1 MPVVRNKPRVDV
13 ILRVPKK
20 LPWSHERAVE
30 RAAAEAKSAGSDQQR
45 QREQRLQQDQRQ
57 QQRQRE
63 QQKRTS
69 ASSSSTGALVGI
81 PLDGGNQVDSGVE
94 NGVGSASNGVG
105 AATSSEVTP
114 SVTVTVS
121 AADGEVNEG
130 DDASQSQSQ
139 SMAVQP
145 LSKPSET
152 SSAEWNSLLIWARR
166 MRGPQWD
173 SGLGMW
179 MVDSGSVEHGR

>member
-1 MPVVRNKPRVDV
+1 MPAVRNKPRVDV

-105 AATSSEVTP
+105 VETSSGVTP
-114 SVTVTVS
+114 SVTVTVP
-121 AADGEVNEG
+121 AAEAEANESDGS
-130 DDASQSQSQ
+130 SQPQSV
-139 SMAVQP
+139 AVQP

-179 MVDSGSVEHGR
+179 MVDSGSIEHGR